1 MSTLDGDPSVVT
13 LLVVS
18 VYMNSLSEMS
28 GVICR
33 SLAEE
38 SNQLQVSLMG
48 LEMRLCY
55 GLEGGRTRECKKV
68 DR

>member
-55 GLEGGRTRECKKV
+55 GLEGEGLENVKK
-68 DR
+68 